1 MTVTIGRREL
11 LVALGGGTTT
21 PAALLY
27 PLFKFSTALTGVQWR
42 GHRLMRHEVGALG
55 RLTLIAWRTSLGDAR
70 HHGPVE
76 RDVLARIRRP
86 LKLEAERIDGT
97 DR

>member
-1 MTVTIGRREL
+1 MASDPTSQGRFVGYRT
-11 LVALGGGTTT
+11 GGDQS
-21 PAALLY
+21 L
-27 PLFKFSTALTGVQWR
+27 
-42 GHRLMRHEVGALG
+42 
-55 RLTLIAWRTSLGDAR
+55 RTSVGVSTVPER
-70 HHGPVE
+70 QRETSWTGPVE